1 MPLLGSRGAASLTG
15 FGGLAKLGYLLRN
28 SLRFRASASAYLTR
42 TGGTPSNGKTA
53 TYSFWMKRGILSTGT
68 QWLFTGGTTVS
79 LIGFN
84 AGADTLSVFGSD
96 SSAEGNITTA
106 VFRDPAAWYHVVIR
120 INTTEGSAAD
130 RAKIY
135 VNGVQ
140 QAVSVNNSGIV
151 LDSNWGF
158 NTAGSLAIGRYNPT
172 TSGYSD
178 VYLAEVHFIDGGTPP
193 LPSAFAKTDP
203 ATGQWIPIKY
213 SGTYGNNGFYLNF
226 NDTSNTT
233 AATLGK
239 DSSGRGNNWTPNNF
253 SVTAGATYDP
263 VTDVPTLTNATTAN
277 YATWNPLVL
286 FPNTTYQATLSNA
299 NLLMTR
305 SGGGQGGAVTTIGV
319 TSGKFYAEMP
329 VTAVGSSTTK
339 LGVMATNNPS
349 SISAS
354 SEYALGDTSASVAYR
369 SNGARLTGGTT
380 TNSWGSTYTTGDVI
394 GVAFDADTGK
404 VWFGKNG
411 TWQASGDPAAGTNQ
425 AATLPT
431 AVPFYFSAGGESGIS
446 ISLNCG
452 QQPFSYTPPSGF
464 KSLNT
469 FNLP

>member
-28 SLRFRASASAYLTR
+28 SLRFRASNSAYLSR

-53 TYSFWMKRGILSTGT
+53 TYSFWMKRGNLSSGT
-68 QWLFTGGTTVS
+68 EWLFTGGTTVS
-79 LIGFN
+79 LVGFN
-84 AGADTLSVFGSD
+84 AGGDLISVFGSD

-120 INTTEGSAAD
+120 INTTEGTAAD

-140 QAVSVNNSGIV
+140 QSVITNAGGIV

-178 VYLAEVHFIDGGTPP
+178 VYLAEIHFIDGGTPP

-203 ATGQWIPIKY
+203 VTGQWIPIKY
-213 SGTYGNNGFYLNF
+213 TGTYGNNGFYLNF

-253 SVTAGATYDP
+253 SITAGATYDP
-263 VTDVPTLTNATTAN
+263 VTDVPTLGPTASNFATLNPLATAN
-277 YATWNPLVL
+277 Y
-286 FPNTTYQATLSNA
+286 TYTNG
-299 NLLMTR
+299 NLTGVSR
-305 SGGGQGGAVTTIGV
+305 SSGDALTIATIGV
-319 TSGKFYAEMP
+319 TSGKWYFEGTITSNTY
-329 VTAVGSSTTK
+329 K
-339 LGVMATNNPS
+339 PS
-349 SISAS
+349 IGI
-354 SEYALGDTSASVAYR
+354 L
-369 SNGARLTGGTT
+369 GTT
-380 TNSWGSTYTTGDVI
+380 TGSFSGAVYDLGLGNDVLGYSLQGYDGQKRNNSTSTAYYGSALPDSANV
-394 GVAFDADTGK
+394 GVAFDLDNNK
-404 VWFGKNG
+404 IFVRVNG
-411 TWQASGDPAAGTNQ
+411 TWVASSDPVTGANPMFTLTSG
-425 AATLPT
+425 AT
-431 AVPFYFSAGGESGIS
+431 YFPAIS
-446 ISLNCG
+446 DDWGSQTTSMNVNFG
-452 QQPFSYTPPSGF
+452 QQPFAYTIPSGY
-464 KSLNT
+464 KALNA